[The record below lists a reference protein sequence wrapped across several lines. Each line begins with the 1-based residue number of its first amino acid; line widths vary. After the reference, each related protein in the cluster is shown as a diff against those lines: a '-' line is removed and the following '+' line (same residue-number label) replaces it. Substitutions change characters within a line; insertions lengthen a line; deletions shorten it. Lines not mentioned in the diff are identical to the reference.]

1 MHYNNTPDMTRMT
14 RHVASLRL
22 FKDEPFVLMDIGAR
36 EGLKSHWEAFFPDI
50 KVLAF
55 ELDPVEAA
63 RLEKLPRNYTMKIFP
78 HALAR
83 QSGRRELHVH
93 RDPYS
98 SSLFRENKSFIDRLM
113 LRDAFEIVSTE
124 MINAKC
130 IDDIRGDLGDVDF
143 VDIDTEGAEL
153 EIFSGGKSLLTDLGL
168 LGLFTEVRFHEGFN
182 TPVFSEVDLFLRS
195 CGFSLYD
202 LGYYLESR
210 RALPYPL
217 LMDKRDAADRSVKI
231 FGVTTHGQIVFGDA
245 LYFRDSIASG
255 TNLKVEK
262 ILKQACVFEIFGK
275 NDCAAEL
282 ILANK
287 DKVDRVVPHAD
298 LIELL
303 VAEMAGG
310 RFKYGEYIDRYM
322 KHDDAFRPIAVPER
336 KPSLGEK
343 LRALFR

>member
-1 MHYNNTPDMTRMT
+1 MHYNNTPDTTRMT
-14 RHVASLRL
+14 RHLASQRV

-36 EGLKSHWEAFFPDI
+36 EGLKSHWEAFFPDVTVI
-50 KVLAF
+50 AF
-55 ELDPVEAA
+55 ELDSEEAS
-63 RLEKLPRNYTMKIFP
+63 RLEKLPHDYRMKVFP

-83 QSGRRELHVH
+83 KSGSRQLNVH

-98 SSLFRENKSFIDRLM
+98 SSLFRENKDFIDRLM

-124 MINAKC
+124 TVNAKC

-153 EIFSGGKSLLTDLGL
+153 EIFLGGKSLFADPQL
-168 LGLFTEVRFHEGFN
+168 LGVFTEVRFHEGFN
-182 TPVFSEVDLFLRS
+182 TPLFSEVDLHLRS

-202 LGYYLESR
+202 LGYYYESR
-210 RALPYPL
+210 RVLPYPL
-217 LMDKRDAADRSVKI
+217 LMDKRHAEDRSVRI

-245 LYFRDSIASG
+245 LYFRDSLATG
-255 TNLKVEK
+255 QEFKVEK
-262 ILKQACVFEIFGK
+262 ILKQACIMEIFGK

-287 DKVDRVVPHAD
+287 DKVDAVVPHAS

-310 RFKYGEYIDRYM
+310 KYKYSEYIERYM
-322 KHDDAFRPIAVPER
+322 KHDDAFRPIAPAP
-336 KPSLGEK
+336 KKLSLGE
-343 LRALFR
+343 RIRGLFR